1 MTTTTTTGAGV
12 RVYDPRGVVS
22 AEARPLAPRVRATG
36 ELRLGVL
43 SNTKWNAGS
52 LLRRTV
58 DRLGGEAAF
67 AGVRFYEKESFSKD
81 ATSDLVDEIAANSDI
96 VLTAIGD

>member
-1 MTTTTTTGAGV
+1 MTTTGSPGI

-22 AEARPLAPRVRATG
+22 AEKRPLAARPKSLEG
-36 ELRLGVL
+36 LRLGVL

-58 DRLGGEAAF
+58 GQLGGEGAF
-67 AGVRFYEKESFSKD
+67 AAVTFYEKESFSKD
-81 ATSDLVDEIAANSDI
+81 AAPALIAEIAGNSDV